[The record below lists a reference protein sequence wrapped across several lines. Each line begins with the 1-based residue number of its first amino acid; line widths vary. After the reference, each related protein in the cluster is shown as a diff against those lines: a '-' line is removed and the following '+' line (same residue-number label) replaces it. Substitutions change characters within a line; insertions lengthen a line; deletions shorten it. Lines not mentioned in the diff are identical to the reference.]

1 MTDVPDAVA
10 KGPEQPDGSDGGSE
24 ADPTPS
30 LWRNRDYMCWWS
42 GTGFSLIG
50 SYMSVMA
57 FPLLVI
63 FTTGSV
69 FDAGVI
75 AAAGRIGIL
84 ITTLWGGV
92 LADRFSRRLILL
104 AVPLAQAAIMGVVA
118 WSVCAGHVLIPLL
131 AGASLVDGAMVGIH
145 QGATLPALRRIVPR
159 KQFADRAA
167 QEQGLHQVAMLVGS
181 PLAAFL
187 FTVSRWLP
195 FAADAVSFVFASAGA
210 ALIGRPLGPDRTGHG
225 VLAATGDQAGRR
237 HILADV
243 REGLSFV
250 RRREFLRYMLAWI
263 AVTNM
268 VGNSFLLMLIA
279 LLKQRGAGPQ
289 AIGVINSAVVTGGIL
304 GSVLTSLFLRRLGAR
319 RVFVLGGWA
328 YVVALA
334 LAALAPSPWLIAL
347 AACVFAFAAV
357 PTASVWEAYTTVV
370 VPDRL
375 VGRVG
380 AVSNFA
386 AQSLVW
392 IGMLLVGWLSDQL
405 GAPAAVLC
413 FAVLLIPFAI
423 AGHLA
428 KTLTLLKTPLEN
440 VDELC

>member
-1 MTDVPDAVA
+1 MPDAVA

-30 LWRNRDYMCWWS
+30 LWRNRDYTCWWS

-92 LADRFSRRLILL
+92 LADRFSPRLILL
-104 AVPLAQAAIMGVVA
+104 AVPLAQTAIMGVVA
-118 WSVCAGHVLIPLL
+118 WSVYAGHVLIPLL

-145 QGATLPALRRIVPR
+145 QGATRPALRRIVPR

-237 HILADV
+237 HIIADV
-243 REGLSFV
+243 HEGLSFV
-250 RRREFLRYMLAWI
+250 RRRESCATCW
-263 AVTNM
+263 
-268 VGNSFLLMLIA
+268 
-279 LLKQRGAGPQ
+279 P
-289 AIGVINSAVVTGGIL
+289 
-304 GSVLTSLFLRRLGAR
+304 GS
-319 RVFVLGGWA
+319 
-328 YVVALA
+328 
-334 LAALAPSPWLIAL
+334 P
-347 AACVFAFAAV
+347 
-357 PTASVWEAYTTVV
+357 
-370 VPDRL
+370 
-375 VGRVG
+375 
-380 AVSNFA
+380 
-386 AQSLVW
+386 
-392 IGMLLVGWLSDQL
+392 
-405 GAPAAVLC
+405 
-413 FAVLLIPFAI
+413 
-423 AGHLA
+423 
-428 KTLTLLKTPLEN
+428 
-440 VDELC
+440 